1 MLKLTVTYHIDHLKT
16 KTQTGW
22 LKGVEEPLKLVSK
35 NNHLQKHRK
44 RRKLCHHKSLK
55 TLTKHARTQAYHQSL
70 SKHAPVAGVVKSS
83 NPPMQVIEFAKRV
96 KMTNLNFRKES
107 KMTLKLKAHNKTIT
121 VTHNYDKFNIAIE
134 NKNKVGG
141 SVELSQEK
149 LQRAIRDSDAHCLGD
164 DGWLRFDLH
173 DICVTLTL
181 EANSIRCAPIT
192 LSDITLT
199 YEQYEKLATFVLNM

>member
-1 MLKLTVTYHIDHLKT
+1 
-16 KTQTGW
+16 
-22 LKGVEEPLKLVSK
+22 
-35 NNHLQKHRK
+35 
-44 RRKLCHHKSLK
+44 
-55 TLTKHARTQAYHQSL
+55 
-70 SKHAPVAGVVKSS
+70 
-83 NPPMQVIEFAKRV
+83 
-96 KMTNLNFRKES
+96 
-107 KMTLKLKAHNKTIT
+107 MTLKLKAHNKTIT

-199 YEQYEKLATFVLNM
+199 YEQYEKLATFVLNK